1 MIKAERQERILSE
14 LARRGAVSVEELA
27 SALGV
32 SEATVRRDL
41 GALAEAGLLRRTYG
55 GAALADQ
62 GDELP
67 YQYKVTAFLPEKR
80 RIGAAAA
87 AMIQR
92 GQVVGC
98 TGGTT
103 VTQVIRALKGKAV
116 TIVTNAVNVAAELA
130 SAPEA
135 EVVVTGG
142 ALRSRS
148 YELVGP
154 IAQRTIQDFY
164 LDVALIGVDGLSL
177 EHGLTTYSH
186 AEAYVNRSFIE
197 RARETWVVADHSKLG
212 KVTPAVIASIE
223 RMHCLITDAD
233 APAEVVAE
241 LKARGKRVVLA

>member
-1 MIKAERQERILSE
+1 M
-14 LARRGAVSVEELA
+14 
-27 SALGV
+27 ALGV

-41 GALAEAGLLRRTYG
+41 RALEQAALLRRTYG

-67 YQYKVTAFLPEKR
+67 YQFKVTAFLPEKR

-87 AMIQR
+87 SMIQP

-103 VTQVIRALKGKAV
+103 VAQVIRALKGKPV
-116 TIVTNAVNVAAELA
+116 TIVTNSVTVATELA
-130 SAPEA
+130 SSPEA
-135 EVVVTGG
+135 EVIVTGG
-142 ALRSRS
+142 VLRGRS

-154 IAQRTIQDFY
+154 VAERTIKDFY

-177 EHGLTTYSH
+177 HHGLTTYNH
-186 AEAYVNRSFIE
+186 AEAYANRSFME

-212 KVTPAVIASIE
+212 KVTPAIIAPID
-223 RMHCLITDAD
+223 RLRCLITDTD
-233 APAEVVAE
+233 APGDMVAE
-241 LKARGKRVVLA
+241 LRARGVQVALA